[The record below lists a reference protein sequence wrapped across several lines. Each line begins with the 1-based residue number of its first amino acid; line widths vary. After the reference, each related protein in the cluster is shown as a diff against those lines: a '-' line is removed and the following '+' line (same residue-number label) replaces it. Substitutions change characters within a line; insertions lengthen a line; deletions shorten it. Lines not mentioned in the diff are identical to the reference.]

1 MSDEAQTVEAEANP
15 NPISDMIQHAL
26 DQDFNKA
33 NEVFGELLT
42 VKLGDVLDQ
51 EKARMA
57 DVIYNNAGSEE
68 NEEEPEE
75 DADEEQLDLDLDDP
89 NGDEGDDEEF
99 DEEDS
104 EEDTS
109 DDEEEVIDQEEEE
122 EVEV

>member
-1 MSDEAQTVEAEANP
+1 MSDEAQTVEAEA

-89 NGDEGDDEEF
+89 SADEEF